1 MSYHQTDRGSQQY
14 WYGIDL
20 WMKRNVA
27 QNVQD
32 KFSVEK
38 VNILP
43 PRLQVDFNNGSLP
56 FHRRTNGAQPSK
68 TIVTNGCLTPKPSE
82 NH

>member
-43 PRLQVDFNNGSLP
+43 PRLQLEVFKTCVNLIFSECLGSHPNVD
-56 FHRRTNGAQPSK
+56 
-68 TIVTNGCLTPKPSE
+68 
-82 NH
+82 